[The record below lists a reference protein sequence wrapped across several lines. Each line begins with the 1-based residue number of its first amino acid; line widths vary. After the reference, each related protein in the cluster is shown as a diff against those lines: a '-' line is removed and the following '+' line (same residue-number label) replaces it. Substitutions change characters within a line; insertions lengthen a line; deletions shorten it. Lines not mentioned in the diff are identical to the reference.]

1 MICSLFDVILKQL
14 KGGVTFLDHPV
25 YWHEV
30 NSGSRTDQIIA
41 VLCAAVT
48 WRTLSV
54 CPTDHTCMTF
64 LLLHRYIIWLIGW
77 RSRTGKLMISG
88 DKSGEFGISSRA
100 PCKDCLHI
108 QSILRHGGLLREIIE
123 DRMKGKP
130 TRGKRRIQMQNN
142 LANDGGFV
150 ALKRATAWGQR
161 GVETQRKDVK
171 TCCTAEDCCCC
182 CCWWWC
188 MVSQLV
194 SC

>member
-1 MICSLFDVILKQL
+1 
-14 KGGVTFLDHPV
+14 
-25 YWHEV
+25 
-30 NSGSRTDQIIA
+30 
-41 VLCAAVT
+41 
-48 WRTLSV
+48 
-54 CPTDHTCMTF
+54 
-64 LLLHRYIIWLIGW
+64 
-77 RSRTGKLMISG
+77 MISG

-171 TCCTAEDCCCC
+171 NLLYSGRLLLLLLLM
-182 CCWWWC
+182 
-188 MVSQLV
+188 MVVVMHGQSA
-194 SC
+194 C